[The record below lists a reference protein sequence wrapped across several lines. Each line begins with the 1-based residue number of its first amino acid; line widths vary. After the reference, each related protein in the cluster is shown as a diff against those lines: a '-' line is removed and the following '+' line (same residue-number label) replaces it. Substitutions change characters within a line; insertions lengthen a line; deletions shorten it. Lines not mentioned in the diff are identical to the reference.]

1 MSRWKPDAQGRLMG
15 AAIELFD
22 EQGYEA
28 TTVAEIA
35 ERAGLT
41 KRTFFRYFSDK
52 REVLFSGSQELQRLW
67 LEGLATAP
75 AEASP
80 LAVVTAGLDPVAE
93 MFTER
98 HPFARIRAQVIEANP
113 ELQERELIKLQ
124 RLAAAIKG
132 ALMERGVSM
141 NAAILAAQSG
151 VTIFHVAFAH
161 WVQQNDPTAL
171 RRLIDESLQELRSV
185 TATD

>member
-1 MSRWKPDAQGRLMG
+1 
-15 AAIELFD
+15 
-22 EQGYEA
+22 
-28 TTVAEIA
+28 
-35 ERAGLT
+35 
-41 KRTFFRYFSDK
+41 
-52 REVLFSGSQELQRLW
+52 
-67 LEGLATAP
+67 
-75 AEASP
+75 
-80 LAVVTAGLDPVAE
+80 
-93 MFTER
+93 
-98 HPFARIRAQVIEANP
+98 QVIEANP

-151 VTIFHVAFAH
+151 VTIFHVAFAR

>member
-1 MSRWKPDAQGRLMG
+1 MS

-52 REVLFSGSQELQRLW
+52 REVLFSGSHELQRLW
-67 LEGLATAP
+67 LEGVAAAP
-75 AEASP
+75 ADATP
-80 LAVVTAGLDPVAE
+80 LAVVVSGLDPVAE

-98 HPFARIRAQVIEANP
+98 HEFARIRAGIIEANP

-124 RLAAAIKG
+124 NLAGAIKA
-132 ALMERGVSM
+132 ALVERGVSA
-141 NAAILAAQSG
+141 NAAILAAQAG
-151 VTIFHVAFAH
+151 VTVFHVAFGH
-161 WVQQNDPTAL
+161 WVEQDDPTAF
-171 RRLIDESLQELRSV
+171 RRLMDESLQELRSV
-185 TATD
+185 TAA